1 MLRTVGS
8 RAVCG
13 RIALALLAF
22 VVAVHRVDAQVAVFT
37 GRVLAAGAP
46 LGGAS
51 VSIPE
56 VGLASITSVDG
67 RYTITVDATVY
78 GNRTTTLLVRAIGFT
93 PQRSSVV
100 IVTGRIVRDY
110 SLTRDVMNLDQV
122 VVTGVADATVQ
133 KKTAFAVTVVD
144 ASALRETPGLSP
156 LAGLAGKVAGAST
169 AVASGS
175 PGAEPAIRLRAPTSL
190 SGRQDPLV
198 LIDGTITR
206 LGLADINAQ
215 DIERIEVIKGAAASS
230 LYGSDAA
237 NGVIQIFTKRGANIA
252 EGQTQFL
259 FRSEFGQNVLP
270 RKVGLNTSTAFQLD
284 ASTSSGFKLDENGQ
298 RISEADDISDN
309 TYPRVFDALNAV
321 FKPGVAM
328 NNYLSIAHRSGATN
342 FNASLQNARESG
354 VLKLLDGYS
363 RQNFRLNVDHALSA
377 RVRVSTGMF
386 YGRSHADQSDEGELF
401 FGIRFLEPNIDITAP
416 NADGTPYNA
425 VIRQP
430 PSSANVTNPL
440 YQLANQEFTTDRD
453 RFTGSLGVSL
463 RANDWLTMDGSVH
476 YDHASANNKTFIPI
490 GFLGSTG
497 TTGPGRLTQGFRTD
511 RAYNTSLTLTATRQL
526 ASWIRQTTKLAS
538 VYEDQSAN
546 SVGVVAQKLTVSGVK
561 EFGAAAQD
569 PSVPTLPSSNSI
581 TIRNR
586 NLFAITTFDIKDRY
600 IIDGLIRRDESSLF
614 GVDERSAWY
623 SRASAAWRFSEDFPV
638 AGIDEGKV
646 RLSFGTAGLR
656 PPFEAQYEVFS
667 VDGGS
672 PSKVTLGNPKL
683 KPAHSRELEAGFN
696 LSVRQRLSFEY
707 SYSNKSTRDQILLVP
722 TSAATGYRNTWKNAA
737 TLDGTAH
744 EVSVGAVLASTANT
758 FWQVNLTG
766 DRTRSRITAL
776 NVGPY
781 LAGPDATDV
790 STRIFRVA
798 PNQAFGII
806 YGTTW
811 IRTTEQLETNIKNG
825 MLPGTSANYRINEL
839 GYFVDA
845 AAYGTPDERPL
856 KYFDANGNALQA
868 IGDVNP
874 DFTLGFSNQLRWRGF
889 ALSGVLTWQRGGD
902 IYNYTRQWPYNE
914 LRDADFDQRDVPV
927 AARKPQGFFQTF
939 YNNFDPSSKFV
950 EDGSFVRLREL
961 AFNYQLPQSWV
972 ARAKLA
978 RLETARVGIVGR
990 NLWTAT
996 KYSGYDPD
1004 VSGPGGGNPF
1014 GYRVDFFTYPA
1025 YRSVTLMFELGY

>member
-1 MLRTVGS
+1 MLRTGGS
-8 RAVCG
+8 RAGCG
-13 RIALALLAF
+13 RVALALFACTA
-22 VVAVHRVDAQVAVFT
+22 AVHRVEAQAAVFS
-37 GRVLAAGAP
+37 GRVLVAASP
-46 LGGAS
+46 IGGAS

-56 VGLASITSVDG
+56 LGLAAITTVEG
-67 RYTITVDATVY
+67 RYTLTVDAAAY
-78 GNRTTTLLVRAIGFT
+78 ANRSATLLVRAIGYT
-93 PQRSSVV
+93 PQRAPIT
-100 IVTGRIVRDY
+100 IVAGRVERDY
-110 SLTRDVMNLDQV
+110 VLTRDVMNLEQI

-144 ASALRETPGLSP
+144 ASALREVPSLSP
-156 LAGLAGKVAGAST
+156 LTGLSGKVAGAST
-169 AVASGS
+169 TVSSGS

-237 NGVIQIFTKRGANIA
+237 NGVIQIFTKRGANVA
-252 EGQTQFL
+252 EGETQFL
-259 FRSEFGQNVLP
+259 FRSEFGQNALP

-284 ASTSSGFKLDENGQ
+284 PTTTSGFKLDDNGQ
-298 RISEADDISDN
+298 RITESDDISDN
-309 TYPRVFDALNAV
+309 PYPRVFDALNSV
-321 FKPGVAM
+321 FTPGAAT

-342 FNASLQNARESG
+342 FSASAQNTQETG
-354 VLKLLDGYS
+354 VLKLLRGYN

-377 RVRVSTGMF
+377 RLRVSTGMF
-386 YGRSHADQSDEGELF
+386 YARSHADQSDEGELF
-401 FGIRFLEPNIDITAP
+401 FGIRFLEPNIDISAP

-430 PSSANVTNPL
+430 PSSANVSNPL
-440 YQLANQEFTTDRD
+440 YQLANQEFTNDRD
-453 RFTGSLGVSL
+453 RFTGSVGVSL
-463 RANDWLTMDGSVH
+463 RIRDWLTMDGSVH
-476 YDHASANNKTFIPI
+476 YDHSSANNKAFVPI

-497 TTGPGRLTQGFRTD
+497 TTGPGRLTQGFGTN
-511 RAYNTSLTLTATRQL
+511 RAYNTNLTLTAVRQL
-526 ASWIRQTTKLAS
+526 TSSIRQTTKIAS
-538 VYEDQSAN
+538 VYEDQVAN
-546 SVGVVAQKLTVSGVK
+546 TVGVVAQKLTVSGVK

-581 TIRNR
+581 IIRNR
-586 NLFAITTFDIKDRY
+586 NLFAVTTFDIKDRY
-600 IIDGLIRRDESSLF
+600 IVDGLVRRDESSLF
-614 GVDERSAWY
+614 GSEERTAWY
-623 SRASAAWRFSEDFPV
+623 SRASAAWRFSEDFSVP
-638 AGIDEGKV
+638 GIDEGKL
-646 RLSFGTAGLR
+646 RFSYGTAGLR

-683 KPAHSRELEAGFN
+683 KPAHSRELEAGVN
-696 LSVRQRLSFEY
+696 LTVRQRVSLEY
-707 SYSNKSTRDQILLVP
+707 SFSNKVTRDQILLVP
-722 TSAATGYRNTWKNAA
+722 TSAATGYRNTWQNAA
-737 TLDGTAH
+737 TLAGTSH
-744 EVSVGAVLASTANT
+744 EVAMSTVLASTANV
-758 FWQVNLTG
+758 FWQVNITG

-781 LAGPDATDV
+781 LAGPDATDA

-811 IRTTEQLETNIKNG
+811 IRTAEQLETNIENG
-825 MLPGTSANYRINEL
+825 MLPGTAANYRLNEL

-845 AAYGTPDERPL
+845 QAYGTPAERPL
-856 KYFDANGNALQA
+856 KYFDANGVALQP

-874 DFTLGFSNQLRWRGF
+874 DFTLGLTNNLQWRGF
-889 ALSGVLTWQRGGD
+889 TLSGVLTWQRGGD

-914 LRDADFDQRDVPV
+914 LRDADFDQRNVPE
-927 AARKPQGFFQTF
+927 ASRKPQGFFQTF

-961 AFNYQLPQSWV
+961 AFNYRLPQSLV
-972 ARAKLA
+972 TRAKLA
-978 RLETARVGIVGR
+978 KLSTARVGIVGR

-996 KYSGYDPD
+996 KYTGYDPD

-1025 YRSVTLMFELGY
+1025 YRSVTFMLELGY